1 MRKLLPSL
9 VLGSGIVVYLAA
21 CSSDSGP
28 TQPNGT
34 CSGSPFTVASLA
46 GRVIPEAD
54 LPCLSIPADGGTY
67 LVVPQFVTATA
78 AVNPVNFTLSAGVPG
93 AAATRI
99 VSASR
104 QAPSFG
110 MGAAPDLSQMQRSL
124 ENVLRRHER
133 EVAAAARS
141 NGSAA
146 GPLASRIHADA
157 VPPALGSSTSFH
169 VLSSFTNGSQYTTD
183 TAILKYSGTH
193 LLIYVSKNAPAGGF
207 SDGQIAAFG
216 NTFDLDLYTIDV
228 ATFGQPSDIDGNSRV
243 IVLLSPIINKLTKAS
258 DCTTLGYIAGF
269 FNAVDL
275 LPAQYPGKSN
285 GAEIFYSLVPDP
297 NATVS
302 CTHTLAA
309 VEQLTPSTFIHEFQH
324 MISFGQH
331 AILRGGNEE
340 DPWLNEGLSHV
351 AEELGSRYYENRFP
365 PPSGRTDPDQAFPD
379 SSQGFISG
387 DLYNS
392 YHYLLN
398 TASTDTAD
406 KASVSNWGD
415 GDGTLVQRG
424 AVWLFLRWLGDQ
436 QDSTVYGR
444 LDQTDQTGV
453 PNLVT
458 AAGGTSFSTLFGE
471 FSLALYV
478 DSLPGVPR
486 TSIPPELRFTSRN
499 LRALYGKQH
508 ERNPANFSQT
518 FPIEALPLT
527 PGAARAEA
535 MHPGTMDFFVLTAPS
550 SGSPIGL
557 TFTPSATTDAFA
569 ASLGAQVSVFHC
581 PSAAACPLSVPNN

>member
-9 VLGSGIVVYLAA
+9 VLGSGIVLYLAA
-21 CSSDSGP
+21 CSSDSSP
-28 TQPNGT
+28 TGPNGT
-34 CSGSPFTVASLA
+34 CSGSTFTVAPLT
-46 GRVIPEAD
+46 GRVIAEKD

-67 LVVPQFVTATA
+67 LVVPQFATASA
-78 AVNPVNFTLSAGVPG
+78 AVNPVDFTLSAGVPG
-93 AAATRI
+93 TAVASF

-104 QAPSFG
+104 QAPSL
-110 MGAAPDLSQMQRSL
+110 GAGASPDLSQMQRQL
-124 ENVLRRHER
+124 EGALRRRER

-141 NGSAA
+141 GGSAI
-146 GPLASRIHADA
+146 GPLASKVRADA
-157 VPPALGSSTSFH
+157 APPVVGSSTSFH
-169 VLSSFTNGSQYTTD
+169 VLSSFTNGSLYTTD
-183 TAILKYSGTH
+183 TAVLKYSGTH
-193 LLIYVSKNAPAGGF
+193 LLIYVSKNAPGPADGTHGF
-207 SDGQIAAFG
+207 TDAQIAAFG

-228 ATFGQPSDIDGNSRV
+228 ATFGQPSDIDANGRV

-275 LPAQYPGKSN
+275 LPAQYSGKSN

-297 NATVS
+297 SATLS
-302 CTHTLAA
+302 CTHTIAA

-331 AILRGGNEE
+331 AILRDGNEE

-365 PPSGRTDPDQAFPD
+365 PPTGRTDADQAFPD

-387 DLYNS
+387 DLFNS

-398 TASTDTAD
+398 TASTDSSD

-444 LDQTDQTGV
+444 LDQSSLTGV
-453 PNLVT
+453 PNLE
-458 AAGGTSFSTLFGE
+458 AASGGSFPTLFGE

-486 TSIPPELRFTSRN
+486 GSIPAELRFTSRN
-499 LRALYGKQH
+499 LRALYAKQH
-508 ERNPANFSQT
+508 ERNPSNFSET
-518 FPIEALPLT
+518 FPIGALALT
-527 PGAARAEA
+527 PGSARTEA

-550 SGSPIGL
+550 SGSALGL
-557 TFTPSATTDAFA
+557 TFAPATGTFA
-569 ASLGAQVSVFHC
+569 GSLGAQVSVFHC
-581 PSAAACPLSVPNN
+581 PSAAACPLSVH

>member
-21 CSSDSGP
+21 CGSDAGP
-28 TQPNGT
+28 TGPNGS
-34 CSGSPFTVASLA
+34 CSGAPFTVASLT
-46 GRVIPEAD
+46 GRVIAEAD

-67 LVVPQFVTATA
+67 LVVPQFATATA
-78 AVNPVNFTLSAGVPG
+78 AVNPVNFNLLAGVPG
-93 AAATRI
+93 TSANR
-99 VSASR
+99 VMSASR
-104 QAPSFG
+104 QAPPFSV
-110 MGAAPDLSQMQRSL
+110 GASPDLSRMQRQL
-124 ENVLRRHER
+124 ERVLRRRER
-133 EVAAAARS
+133 EVGATARS
-141 NGSAA
+141 TAPA
-146 GPLASRIHADA
+146 VGPLASTVHTNAA
-157 VPPALGSSTSFH
+157 PPVLGSSTSFH

-183 TAILKYSGTH
+183 TAVLKYSGSH

-258 DCTTLGYIAGF
+258 DCSTLGYIAGF

-297 NATVS
+297 NGTVS

-331 AILRGGNEE
+331 AILRAGNEE

-351 AEELGSRYYENRFP
+351 AEELGSRFYENRFP
-365 PPSGRTDPDQAFPD
+365 PPTGRTDPDQAFPD

-398 TASTDTAD
+398 TASTDSSD

-444 LDQTDQTGV
+444 LDQTDKTGV
-453 PNLVT
+453 PNLE
-458 AAGGTSFSTLFGE
+458 AASGQSFPTLFGE
-471 FSLALYV
+471 FSLALFV
-478 DSLPGVPR
+478 DSLPGIPR
-486 TSIPPELRFTSRN
+486 ASIPPELHYTSRN
-499 LRALYGKQH
+499 LRALYAKQH
-508 ERNPANFSQT
+508 ERNPSNFSST

-527 PGAARAEA
+527 PGTARTEA
-535 MHPGTMDFFVLTAPS
+535 MHPGTMDFFVLTAPA
-550 SGSPIGL
+550 SGSPLGL
-557 TFTPSATTDAFA
+557 TFTPSTASGTFA

-581 PSAAACPLSVPNN
+581 PSAAACPLSVR

>member
-21 CSSDSGP
+21 CSSDSSP
-28 TQPNGT
+28 TQPNGS
-34 CSGSPFTVASLA
+34 CSGSTFTVAPLT

-67 LVVPQFVTATA
+67 LVVPQFVTATS
-78 AVNPVNFTLSAGVPG
+78 AVNPVTFTLSAGVPG
-93 AAATRI
+93 SAVARV

-104 QAPSFG
+104 QAPPLG
-110 MGAAPDLSQMQRSL
+110 IGASPDLSRMQRSL
-124 ENVLRRHER
+124 EGALRIRER
-133 EVAAAARS
+133 GLAAAARS
-141 NGSAA
+141 GGSIV
-146 GPLASRIHADA
+146 GPLASTVHTDA
-157 VPPALGSSTSFH
+157 VPPAVGSSTSFH

-183 TAILKYSGTH
+183 TAVLKYSGSH

-207 SDGQIAAFG
+207 TDAQIAAFG

-228 ATFGQPSDIDGNSRV
+228 ATFGQPSDIDANGRV

-275 LPAQYPGKSN
+275 LPAQYQGKSN

-297 NATVS
+297 NATLS
-302 CTHTLAA
+302 CTHTVAA

-331 AILRGGNEE
+331 AILRNGNEE

-365 PPSGRTDPDQAFPD
+365 PPTGRTDPDQAFPD

-392 YHYLLN
+392 YHYLIN
-398 TASTDTAD
+398 TASTDSSD

-436 QDSTVYGR
+436 EDSTVYGR
-444 LDQTDQTGV
+444 LDQTSLTGV
-453 PNLVT
+453 PNLEA
-458 AAGGTSFSTLFGE
+458 AAGSTFPTLFGE

-478 DSLPGVPR
+478 DSLPGIPR
-486 TSIPPELRFTSRN
+486 GSIPSELRFTSRN

-508 ERNPANFSQT
+508 ERNPSNFTQT
-518 FPIEALPLT
+518 FPIEALALT
-527 PGAARAEA
+527 PGSARSEA
-535 MHPGTMDFFVLTAPS
+535 MFPGTMDFFVLTAPS
-550 SGSPIGL
+550 SGSALGV
-557 TFTPSATTDAFA
+557 TFAPATGTFA
-569 ASLGAQVSVFHC
+569 GSLGAQVSVFHC
-581 PSAAACPLSVPNN
+581 PTAAACPLSVP

>member
-9 VLGSGIVVYLAA
+9 VLGSGIVLYLAA
-21 CSSDSGP
+21 CSSDSSP
-28 TQPNGT
+28 TGPNGT
-34 CSGSPFTVASLA
+34 CSGSTFTVAPLT
-46 GRVIPEAD
+46 GRVIAEKD

-67 LVVPQFVTATA
+67 LVVPQFATASA
-78 AVNPVNFTLSAGVPG
+78 AVNPVDFTLSAGVPG
-93 AAATRI
+93 TAVASF

-104 QAPSFG
+104 QAPSL
-110 MGAAPDLSQMQRSL
+110 GAGASPDLSQMQRQL
-124 ENVLRRHER
+124 EGALRRRER

-141 NGSAA
+141 GGSAI
-146 GPLASRIHADA
+146 GPLASKVHADA
-157 VPPALGSSTSFH
+157 APPVVGSSTSFH
-169 VLSSFTNGSQYTTD
+169 VLSSFTNGSLYTTD
-183 TAILKYSGTH
+183 TAVLKYSGTH
-193 LLIYVSKNAPAGGF
+193 LLIYVSKNAPGPADGTHGF
-207 SDGQIAAFG
+207 TDAQIAAFG

-228 ATFGQPSDIDGNSRV
+228 ATFGQPSDIDANGRV

-275 LPAQYPGKSN
+275 LPAQYSGKSN

-297 NATVS
+297 SATLS
-302 CTHTLAA
+302 CTHTIAT

-331 AILRGGNEE
+331 AILRDGNEE

-365 PPSGRTDPDQAFPD
+365 PPTGRTDPDQAFPD

-387 DLYNS
+387 DLFNS

-398 TASTDTAD
+398 TASTDSSD

-444 LDQTDQTGV
+444 LDQSSLTGV
-453 PNLVT
+453 PNLE
-458 AAGGTSFSTLFGE
+458 AASGGSFPTLFGE

-486 TSIPPELRFTSRN
+486 GSIPAELRFTSRN
-499 LRALYGKQH
+499 LRALYAKQH
-508 ERNPANFSQT
+508 ERNPSNFSET
-518 FPIEALPLT
+518 FPIGALALT
-527 PGAARAEA
+527 PGSARTEA

-550 SGSPIGL
+550 SGSALGL
-557 TFTPSATTDAFA
+557 TFAPATGTFA
-569 ASLGAQVSVFHC
+569 GSLGAQVSVFHC
-581 PSAAACPLSVPNN
+581 PSAAACPLSVH